1 LARRECIVGGRKKW
15 HLLGGRVQ
23 LKETVEIT
31 LKRVAFAKNNLKI
44 ELSYPSLED
53 SFVGF
58 HDDSKRGSREQAIRI
73 VGGETKP
80 GAKAYTV
87 RGFSEA
93 EVRKL

>member
-1 LARRECIVGGRKKW
+1 M
-15 HLLGGRVQ
+15 Q

-58 HDDSKRGSREQAIRI
+58 HDDPKRDSREPVIRI
-73 VGGETKP
+73 VGGEIKP
-80 GAKAYTV
+80 GAKVYTV
-87 RGFSEA
+87 KGFSEA